1 VEAARQALCEIVA
14 ENGAEIARDPRRLR
28 NMLNDLCGDEPKAVF
43 VLWAAAQARVANDLA
58 SAQRA
63 TALHVERGARRLAD
77 ELGFAEDVARWAAET
92 WALALGRVGGAR
104 GNEDAGGPI
113 TVCAQGRGQFTSI
126 AAALRTVAPWSR
138 LEVMPGLY
146 AEPLVV
152 ERPVE
157 IVAAGG
163 AGEVIL
169 EADGASC
176 LRLLAEY
183 ALVRGLTL
191 RNGASAAGTAARGDG
206 VGTGVSGATDART
219 LFGIDVPQGELYLED
234 CDVSGA
240 ELACVAV
247 HGRAASA
254 TLRRCRVRRGRQAG
268 LYVSLG
274 GAATVT
280 DCEILEHGG
289 AAVEIGWQGASTLR
303 RCRINGNGTY
313 GIRIFAGGESQVE
326 DCDLTA
332 NRLGAWSVEEA
343 A

>member
-1 VEAARQALCEIVA
+1 VEAARDILCELVVEHGPSLA
-14 ENGAEIARDPRRLR
+14 ADPRRLR
-28 NMLNDLCGDEPKAVF
+28 ALLNDLCGEETKAVF
-43 VLWAAAQARVANDLA
+43 VLTAAAQARIPADLA
-58 SAQRA
+58 ASHRA
-63 TALHVERGARRLAD
+63 AALHVQRGARRLSE
-77 ELGFAEDVARWAAET
+77 ELGFAEEVAHWAAET
-92 WALALGRVGGAR
+92 WALALGAAR
-104 GNEDAGGPI
+104 GSDAAGSAGAPHAPI
-113 TVCAQGRGQFTSI
+113 TVCAQGRGVFTSL
-126 AAALRTVAPWSR
+126 ARALRAAPAWSR
-138 LEVMPGLY
+138 IEVLPGLY
-146 AEPLVV
+146 AEPLTID
-152 ERPVE
+152 RPIE
-157 IVAAGG
+157 IVATGRP
-163 AGEVIL
+163 GETIVQA
-169 EADGASC
+169 EGASC
-176 LRLLAEY
+176 LRLRAEY

-191 RNGASAAGTAARGDG
+191 TGQGGTTA
-206 VGTGVSGATDART
+206 ART
-219 LFGIDVPQGELYLED
+219 LFGVDVPVGELYLED

-254 TLRRCRVRRGRQAG
+254 TLRRCRVTRGRQAG

-274 GAATVT
+274 GAAHVT

-289 AAVEIGWQGASTLR
+289 AGVEIGWQGAPTLR